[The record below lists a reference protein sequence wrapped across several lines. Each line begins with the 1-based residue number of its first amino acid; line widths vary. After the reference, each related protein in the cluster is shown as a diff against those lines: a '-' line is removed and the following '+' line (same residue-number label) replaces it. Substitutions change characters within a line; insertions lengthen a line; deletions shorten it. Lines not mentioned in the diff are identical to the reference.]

1 MNFSFDPTLAWFIL
15 GILFLVLEAS
25 APGLFILFFGLG
37 AWGAAL
43 AALAGLSLAAQL
55 LTFIFISLG
64 SLVFL
69 RDKLKRLLAV
79 RTGRNEETED
89 PVVAAGYLGREVTVI
104 GEADSGRPALV
115 EFNGSNWQA
124 RSEGEVLRRG
134 DRVRVVGREGLTLV
148 VTKNPGV
155 TSG

>member
-1 MNFSFDPTLAWFIL
+1 MNFSFDPTLAWFLL

-43 AALAGLSLAAQL
+43 AALAGLGLAAQL
-55 LTFIFISLG
+55 LTFMVISLG
-64 SLVFL
+64 SLLLL

-79 RTGRNEETED
+79 RAGRNEETED

-104 GEADSGRPALV
+104 GEAGSGRQALV

-124 RSEGEVLRRG
+124 RGEGEILRLG

-148 VTKNPGV
+148 VAKDSRV
-155 TSG
+155 SSG